1 MEGKIEGG
9 SCTRPPLLDSSNYTY
24 WKNLTKAFITNLD
37 AWKIIVTGW
46 SPPTMKDENREAMR
60 KPEILWDANED
71 KLASQNSKALD
82 AIFNAVTPQEY
93 KRISNCVSA
102 QEAWK
107 ILEVTHKGT
116 GDVKKKKDSNAQL
129 HV

>member
-1 MEGKIEGG
+1 M
-9 SCTRPPLLDSSNYTY
+9 
-24 WKNLTKAFITNLD
+24 KAFITGLD

-46 SPPTMKDENREAMR
+46 KPPTMKNDDGDDVR
-60 KPEILWDANED
+60 KPEILWDADED
-71 KLASQNSKALD
+71 KLASQNGKALN

-107 ILEVTHKGT
+107 ILEVTH
-116 GDVKKKKDSNAQL
+116 D
-129 HV
+129 